1 MKERIILS
9 KYIEKVF
16 DTRSEDHSEWFG
28 YYNYD
33 ALDASQS
40 RLICNKAKFDG
51 VKPSKELDID
61 LGYYDL
67 KTGEWH
73 FVDSTNSWN
82 WQQGVM
88 MQWLPG
94 TGNENRV
101 IYNCTCNG
109 HNCSAI
115 YDVVSNQKKE
125 IDWSIYGITPDG
137 CKSIAL
143 EMERSHWCRAYHYD
157 SVSNPAWE
165 GRVIDDDGI
174 FEVDLVSN
182 TRKKIISIQDII
194 HCDSRPY
201 FEEVR

>member
-1 MKERIILS
+1 MTAFGNDS
-9 KYIEKVF
+9 NSY

-101 IYNCTCNG
+101 IYNCTRNG

>member
-101 IYNCTCNG
+101 IYNCTRNG
-109 HNCSAI
+109 HIGGGN
-115 YDVVSNQKKE
+115 K
-125 IDWSIYGITPDG
+125 G
-137 CKSIAL
+137 
-143 EMERSHWCRAYHYD
+143 
-157 SVSNPAWE
+157 
-165 GRVIDDDGI
+165 
-174 FEVDLVSN
+174 
-182 TRKKIISIQDII
+182 
-194 HCDSRPY
+194 
-201 FEEVR
+201 